1 MLYFSKLST
10 ELKKAII
17 LKAGICFP
25 TFSQI
30 FYLSNEVIN
39 VINKTRKKNS
49 GNTHKKSNTS
59 STSNDNSTLN
69 FATVQLNPNNSNL
82 NTGNAV
88 NKINNLPNKSEY
100 HCRLCNI
107 NGHSTLYC
115 NAYPSFDT
123 RKARCIDL
131 KLCYLCTSMTH
142 KADDCYGKT
151 NKLYIVCRY
160 CNKNTH
166 CSAMCPVRPPITTG
180 KASRYVC
187 LSTAVEDCSSFL
199 LPVISIVME
208 GPSGAWLKFNA
219 LMDTCSSRTYLSKEI
234 ATKLE
239 FDVPSLRPVHYEV
252 KTFLGQQNKVF
263 RDATVQVHY
272 SEGNFHVLPVFGG

>member
-1 MLYFSKLST
+1 MKKHYAADLTADVGGNHSGGYYVLSHVVFSKLST

-17 LKAGICFP
+17 LKAGTCFP
-25 TFSQI
+25 TFNQI
-30 FYLSNEVIN
+30 FDLSNEVIN

-69 FATVQLNPNNSNL
+69 FATVQLNPDNSNV
-82 NTGNAV
+82 NTSNAV

-131 KLCYLCTSMTH
+131 KLCYLCTMQ
-142 KADDCYGKT
+142 
-151 NKLYIVCRY
+151 
-160 CNKNTH
+160 
-166 CSAMCPVRPPITTG
+166 MVRI
-180 KASRYVC
+180 
-187 LSTAVEDCSSFL
+187 
-199 LPVISIVME
+199 
-208 GPSGAWLKFNA
+208 
-219 LMDTCSSRTYLSKEI
+219 
-234 ATKLE
+234 
-239 FDVPSLRPVHYEV
+239 
-252 KTFLGQQNKVF
+252 
-263 RDATVQVHY
+263 
-272 SEGNFHVLPVFGG
+272 